1 MNRTDGYLFAYFGH
15 EKSPDGEQVY
25 FAVSGEGDPM
35 AFAELN
41 NGQPVLR
48 STLGQGGVRDPFLVR
63 NEVTGGF
70 HLLATDLSLYRCDDW
85 DKAVRRG
92 SRNIVIWD
100 SPDLLTWGAPRLQE
114 LSPPEAGCTWAPE
127 AVLDETTGD
136 YLVVWSST
144 IYGPDDP
151 HRHANPHLRVL
162 CAKTK
167 DFQTFSP
174 AETYLDTGHS
184 VIDTTF
190 LKHQGLV
197 HRFTKD
203 ERPRSPEAPGGK
215 HIYQETSSRVMSADY
230 EFVAGGIGSSVLE
243 HGEGPIA
250 VSSPDGQ
257 SSYLLIDEFGGR
269 GYIAFQSSDPSS
281 GEWKPLAG
289 AQLPPGARH
298 GSLLPLSRKERKLL
312 IEHFAS

>member
-1 MNRTDGYLFAYFGH
+1 MNRADGYLFAYFGH

-25 FAVSGEGDPM
+25 FAVSSEEEPM

-41 NGQPVLR
+41 NGQPLLR
-48 STLGQGGVRDPFLVR
+48 STVGQGGVRDPFLVR

-70 HLLATDLSLYRCDDW
+70 HLLATDLSLYRSEDW
-85 DKAVRRG
+85 DNAVRCG
-92 SRNIVIWD
+92 SRSIVIWD

-114 LSPPEAGCTWAPE
+114 LSPPSSGCTWAPE
-127 AVLDETTGD
+127 AVLDETTGN

-151 HRHANPHLRVL
+151 HRRANPHLRVL
-162 CAKTK
+162 CATTQ
-167 DFQTFSP
+167 DFRTFGP
-174 AETYLDTGHS
+174 IDTYLDPGHS

-190 LKHQGLV
+190 LKHQGLI

-203 ERPRSPEAPGGK
+203 ERPRSQEAPNGK
-215 HIYQETSSRVMSADY
+215 HIFQEKTSSSVRFADY
-230 EFVAGGIGSSVLE
+230 QFVAEGIGASVLE

-250 VSSPDGQ
+250 VSSPDAQ

-269 GYIAFQSSDPSS
+269 GYIAFETSDPSS
-281 GEWKPLAG
+281 GAWKPVAN

-298 GSLLPLSRKERKLL
+298 GSLLALSHKERKLL
-312 IEHFAS
+312 LEHLA